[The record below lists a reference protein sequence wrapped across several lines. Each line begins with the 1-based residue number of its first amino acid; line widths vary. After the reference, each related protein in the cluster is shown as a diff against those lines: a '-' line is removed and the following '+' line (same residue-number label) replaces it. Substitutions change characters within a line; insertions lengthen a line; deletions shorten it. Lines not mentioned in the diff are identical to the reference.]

1 MAFWDLADN
10 RYREARTLLIFSAFG
25 LILGPAVLLWLYWP
39 TLTAALS
46 GRDPVTAGVP
56 AAKPTAA
63 ETARHT
69 VFDQTRPWRD
79 EMLQAV
85 QAGNF
90 ERALEQ
96 AKKILEVRPGD
107 EETWSQLAG
116 IHRQMG
122 DLSKAIAAYDRA
134 MDLAP
139 EPNDHYFYQ
148 RALLHR
154 QLKDYPAALR
164 DMKEAARLDPASAD
178 ISNHLLILQL
188 EGGEEQ
194 EALATMRS
202 NIAMNLETQKPMWL
216 MALAAQLMR
225 EGSFAQAR
233 DALAVFKANT
243 PPAVYASLA
252 ADPFFDPYR
261 ENSAVHSF
269 LQPAPP
275 TPTPAPKP

>member
-10 RYREARTLLIFSAFG
+10 RYREARTLLILSVLG

-39 TLTAALS
+39 VLTAALR
-46 GRDPVTAGVP
+46 GDPPVIPGIP
-56 AAKPTAA
+56 AATPVPA

-69 VFDQTRPWRD
+69 VFDQTRPLRD
-79 EMLQAV
+79 EMLQAM
-85 QAGNF
+85 QAGDF
-90 ERALEQ
+90 DLALEQ
-96 AKKILEVRPGD
+96 AKKILEARPGD
-107 EETWSQLAG
+107 EETWGKLAE

-122 DLSKAIAAYDRA
+122 DLSKAIAAYDHA
-134 MDLAP
+134 MDLAA
-139 EPNDHYFYQ
+139 EPNEHYFYQ

-164 DMKEAARLDPASAD
+164 DMKEAARLHPGSPD

-188 EGGEEQ
+188 EGGEE
-194 EALATMRS
+194 EAALGTMRN

-233 DALAVFKANT
+233 DALAVFKANV

-261 ENSAVHSF
+261 ENSALHSL
-269 LQPAPP
+269 LQPAAP
-275 TPTPAPKP
+275 TPKP